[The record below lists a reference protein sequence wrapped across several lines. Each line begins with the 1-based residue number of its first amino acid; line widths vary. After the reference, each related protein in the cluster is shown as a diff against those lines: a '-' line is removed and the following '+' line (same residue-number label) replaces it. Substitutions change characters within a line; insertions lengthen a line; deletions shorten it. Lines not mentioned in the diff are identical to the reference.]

1 MKDDWVYLL
10 HIRECIGHIRKFTAG
25 GREEFLRDRK
35 TQDAVLRNLQT
46 LAESATR
53 LSAPLRERHP
63 EVNWRGIAGF
73 RNVLVH
79 DYLGTNLERIWTI
92 VERDLPVLS
101 AAIDAVVAEQPEGPG
116 STTQRKT

>member
-1 MKDDWVYLL
+1 MKDDRIYLH
-10 HIRECIGHIRKFTAG
+10 HIRDCISYIQEFTAG

-53 LSAPLRERHP
+53 LSVPLQERHP
-63 EVNWRGIAGF
+63 EVDWRGIAGF

-79 DYLGTNLERIWTI
+79 DYLGTSLERVWSI
-92 VERDLPVLS
+92 VERDLVILKT
-101 AAIDAVVAEQPEGPG
+101 AVDAVLGAEG
-116 STTQRKT
+116 

>member
-1 MKDDWVYLL
+1 MKDDRVYLH
-10 HIRECIGHIRKFTAG
+10 HIREFTAG

-53 LSAPLRERHP
+53 LSASLRERHP
-63 EVNWRGIAGF
+63 EVDWRGIAGF

-79 DYLGTNLERIWTI
+79 DYLGTNIERVWSI

-101 AAIDAVVAEQPEGPG
+101 ATVGAVLNAD
-116 STTQRKT
+116 S

>member
-1 MKDDWVYLL
+1 MKDDRVYLL
-10 HIRECIGHIRKFTAG
+10 HIRECIGHIREFTAG

-53 LSAPLRERHP
+53 LSTPLRKRHP
-63 EVNWRGIAGF
+63 EVDWRGIGGF

-79 DYLGTNLERIWTI
+79 DYLGTNLERVWSI
-92 VERDLPVLS
+92 VDRDLPVLNATVEAALAES
-101 AAIDAVVAEQPEGPG
+101 AEDTGQ
-116 STTQRKT
+116 